1 VAAERVAAM
10 AGGSALDM
18 AAFVSALPAV
28 GGRPLAAADG
38 RRCVAG
44 GGVHAASAA
53 AAAGGVPRRARGV
66 SMVAASKG
74 PAGGPKSDAP
84 SRKPVI
90 NDDYT
95 SVPTERIRN
104 LSIIAH
110 IDHGAWGA
118 WSGEVAGRGGCAA
131 CAGRP
136 ARLWADDG
144 CRVCARSVPR
154 HAGLLAVLRLAEI
167 LVAPRGGRV
176 APLWRALRLYMWLT
190 LVWLRAASF
199 LPFVRLFDSDS
210 TVGWCAFCFPM
221 CRQIDAR

>member
-1 VAAERVAAM
+1 M
-10 AGGSALDM
+10 AGSSALDM

-28 GGRPLAAADG
+28 GGRPIAAADG
-38 RRCVAG
+38 RRCMAG

-74 PAGGPKSDAP
+74 PAGGPNSDAP

-90 NDDYT
+90 NDGYT

-118 WSGEVAGRGGCAA
+118 WSGEVAGGGGCAA
-131 CAGRP
+131 CAGCAVRF
-136 ARLWADDG
+136 WADDG

-154 HAGLLAVLRLAEI
+154 YAALLAVLRFAEI
-167 LVAPRGGRV
+167 LVARRGGRV
-176 APLWRALRLYMWLT
+176 VPLWGALRLYMWLT

-199 LPFVRLFDSDS
+199 VPLVRLFGSDS
-210 TVGWCAFCFPM
+210 AVGWCAVCFPM
-221 CRQIDAR
+221 YRQIDAR